1 MAKKPEQQTEEEE
14 LESIEVTI
22 GPARGGSY
30 ALMSPI
36 NKGKS
41 VNLRPSAETV
51 AEMKR
56 RGVTRVTASWDRSKK
71 NGQVRQLT
79 IRPANPG
86 GGLKVRYDGNM
97 RPCIHVPTRNMG
109 TAVLDGSPICDGEKI
124 DGDAFKF
131 QVPSDFPFPDSG
143 QQKKFHEQFGAIIA
157 SATEG

>member
-1 MAKKPEQQTEEEE
+1 CGPSNSGKPFSLPRAPLPRYWIWGQGRRDRASNRDSTAEAGMAKKREQQTEEDE

-36 NKGKS
+36 NMGKS

-109 TAVLDGSPICDGEKI
+109 TA
-124 DGDAFKF
+124 
-131 QVPSDFPFPDSG
+131 
-143 QQKKFHEQFGAIIA
+143 
-157 SATEG
+157 